1 MSIAGVITK
10 LTLRAWVF
18 ERRPTGLQRTV
29 RDRKNITAFVPASRQ
44 VRQVR
49 GRAAELARAAGN
61 ANKARLLLTPRWSS
75 RHFPKVEKVLTY
87 PRYRG
92 G

>member
-18 ERRPTGLQRTV
+18 EGLQRTV
-29 RDRKNITAFVPASRQ
+29 RDRKNITAFVPASSQ

-61 ANKARLLLTPRWSS
+61 ANKARLLLTPRWS
-75 RHFPKVEKVLTY
+75 
-87 PRYRG
+87 
-92 G
+92 